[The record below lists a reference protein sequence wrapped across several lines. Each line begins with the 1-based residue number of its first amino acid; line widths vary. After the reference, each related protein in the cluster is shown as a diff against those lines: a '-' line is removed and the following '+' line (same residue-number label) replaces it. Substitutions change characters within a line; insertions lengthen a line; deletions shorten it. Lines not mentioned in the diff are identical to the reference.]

1 MDQRMVLIALIIIL
15 LIALFCASKGK
26 INPKTF
32 DPAIMH
38 PAAL

>member
-1 MDQRMVLIALIIIL
+1 MDQRLILTALIIVL
-15 LIALFCASKGK
+15 LIVLFCASKGK